1 MPTKKPKL
9 SGNTTNRRN
18 PSQIRSKERV
28 EKILLT
34 VKTLIE
40 KNGISNLKIGDIAA
54 HAGVSPSSIYQYF
67 SDKETIII
75 ALAEHYMEQISKLI
89 ENNLDKLDQHAEVAD
104 VLHNNFYD
112 IYELHQRERALQE
125 IWFESVDPKLNM
137 LAFQDTQKN
146 AELILARIQPF
157 AKDGK
162 SKALGEFV
170 LLVSHQFAATMRLS
184 LAVGEEYGTDFVEMH
199 CQMVTKS
206 LHDYIDLDAIQS
218 R

>member
-9 SGNTTNRRN
+9 SGKTTNRRN

-40 KNGISNLKIGDIAA
+40 QNGISNLKIGDIAN

-75 ALAEHYMEQISKLI
+75 ALAEHYMVQISSLI
-89 ENNLDKLDQHAEVAD
+89 EKNLDKLEEHARVED
-104 VLHNNFYD
+104 VIRQNFYD
-112 IYELHQRERALQE
+112 IYELHQRERALHE
-125 IWFESVDPKLNM
+125 IWFESVDPKLNQ

-146 AELILARIQPF
+146 AQLILARIEPF
-157 AKDGK
+157 AKQGM
-162 SKALGEFV
+162 SKELGEFV
-170 LLVSHQFAATMRLS
+170 LLASHQFAATMRLS
-184 LAVGEEYGTDFVEMH
+184 LAMGEECGTDFIEMH
-199 CQMVTKS
+199 CKMVTRALS
-206 LHDYIDLDAIQS
+206 DYIIADIL
-218 R
+218 

>member
-1 MPTKKPKL
+1 MPARKPKL
-9 SGNTTNRRN
+9 SSKTTNRRN

-40 KNGISNLKIGDIAA
+40 KNGISNLKIGDIAK

-75 ALAEHYMEQISKLI
+75 ALAEHYMVQISSLI
-89 ENNLDKLDQHAEVAD
+89 EKNLDKLEDHARVED
-104 VLHNNFYD
+104 VIRQNFYD

-125 IWFESVDPKLNM
+125 IWFESVDPRLNQ

-146 AELILARIQPF
+146 AELILARIKAFTKQ
-157 AKDGK
+157 GK
-162 SKALGEFV
+162 SKELGEFV

-184 LAVGEEYGTDFVEMH
+184 LAVGEEYGTDFIEMH
-199 CQMVTKS
+199 CKMVTKS
-206 LHDYIDLDAIQS
+206 LNDYIDADAF
-218 R
+218 